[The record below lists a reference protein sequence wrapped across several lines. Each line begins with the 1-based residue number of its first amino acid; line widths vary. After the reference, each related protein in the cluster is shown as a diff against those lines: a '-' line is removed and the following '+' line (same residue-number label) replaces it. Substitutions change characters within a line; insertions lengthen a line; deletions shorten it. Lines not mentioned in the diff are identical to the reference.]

1 MAGTSYGG
9 RDISL
14 SWQIEFQ
21 PADVRLEKADKAI
34 EARGI
39 EPDGYG
45 WAKLIGDVLAKD
57 YPELVD

>member
-1 MAGTSYGG
+1 VLRFRGT
-9 RDISL
+9 
-14 SWQIEFQ
+14 
-21 PADVRLEKADKAI
+21 ADKAI

-57 YPELVD
+57 HPELVD